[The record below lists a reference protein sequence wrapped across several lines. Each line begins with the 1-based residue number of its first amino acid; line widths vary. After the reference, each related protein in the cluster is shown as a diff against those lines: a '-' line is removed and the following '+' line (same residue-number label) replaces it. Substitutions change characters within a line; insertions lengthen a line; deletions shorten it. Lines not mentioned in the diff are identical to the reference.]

1 MDEIQ
6 NENQP
11 LNLPV
16 VALRD
21 IVIYPRMSVNLD
33 IGRKNPSKPCA
44 LQGKAK
50 DTSLWP
56 CRRIPAWKYPR
67 KTTFTTSALSSK

>member
-33 IGRKNPSKPCA
+33 A

>member
-33 IGRKNPSKPCA
+33 IGRKESVEA
-44 LQGKAK
+44 VRFAGKAK